1 MLEYDIGTFKNI
13 FRGLDRAYG
22 QYRVGE
28 QKENGKQRTL
38 HFGATGYEQFKDSTP
53 LKLYSKGN
61 HGDPNRRR
69 NYFNRHSGTPYKNKA
84 VHKESQTGLYT
95 PKLLSHIYLW

>member
-28 QKENGKQRTL
+28 QKENGKQSGKAYIT
-38 HFGATGYEQFKDSTP
+38 
-53 LKLYSKGN
+53 KGQIT
-61 HGDPNRRR
+61 D
-69 NYFNRHSGTPYKNKA
+69 
-84 VHKESQTGLYT
+84 QM
-95 PKLLSHIYLW
+95 